1 MPGPVLSRPAGEAAM
16 RSPIRASLVILAG
29 SALAVLPVSAET
41 FRLKTGRVLHGDV
54 QHADADGFQLKRF
67 DNGGT
72 LFVSWSAIAAADA
85 LRLRTAV
92 LPDAAVERPTVKGVR
107 LITDQQSVYEGLVV
121 DENADKLILKAGVR
135 KIPIPVKS
143 IRHRVEIDIDAD
155 QVYTAE
161 ELYELKAA
169 ETDAT
174 TVEGNQ
180 LLAEYALS
188 RGLAAKARAHYE
200 KIKEIDP
207 ARKDAI
213 DRLLE
218 DFDKRMKE
226 AEARRLRADLLVL
239 AKEGKFE
246 KVREILAK
254 LKDGFAE
261 TEATRDL
268 DEFAKKMQ
276 AEEELWKT
284 KRDELLKKELI
295 PAWYETMDRLIR
307 RKVNERNVTLEA
319 ARAYVESNLD
329 AEIKATLASKYSIK
343 DADVDRFWSERQVPQ
358 PRSAAYGSGTWIIA
372 GGQSGPIQLKA
383 PAARQQ
389 PGSRQ
394 GGSTTRSTLERLLGG
409 RTSSTRQPQQ
419 QAQPQVYKLDTPE
432 EWWQSVSGVMR
443 VDWLKAVFA
452 EKALKVIQRKERPCA
467 QCGGQ
472 GIFHRVSADGT
483 EDLPCKRCHGTKN
496 EVTVL
501 YQ

>member
-1 MPGPVLSRPAGEAAM
+1 M
-16 RSPIRASLVILAG
+16 RKPIRLGCVLLVGGLV
-29 SALAVLPVSAET
+29 VLPVAAET
-41 FRLKTGRVLHGDV
+41 LRLRTGRVLHGEV
-54 QHADADGFQLKRF
+54 QNADADGFHFKRF

-72 LFVSWSAIAAADA
+72 LFLPWSAVASGDVA
-85 LRLRTAV
+85 RLRGA
-92 LPDAAVERPTVKGVR
+92 LFPDVAAERPTVKCVR

-121 DENADKLILKAGVR
+121 DETPEKLTLKLGAR

-143 IRHRVEIDIDAD
+143 IKHRVEIELDAD
-155 QVYTAE
+155 QVYTPD

-180 LLAEYALS
+180 LLADYALA

-207 ARKDAI
+207 ARKEAI

-226 AEARRLRADLLVL
+226 AEAKKLRADILAL
-239 AKEGKFE
+239 AKDGKFE
-246 KVREILAK
+246 QVKEMMAK

-268 DEFAKKMQ
+268 DELAKKLQ

-284 KRDELLKKELI
+284 KRDELLKKEII

-307 RKVNERNVTLEA
+307 RKVNERNVTIEA

-343 DADVDRFWSERQVPQ
+343 DADVDRYWSDRLIPQ
-358 PRSAAYGSGTWIIA
+358 PRSASYGSGTWIIA

-383 PAARQQ
+383 ANAQ
-389 PGSRQ
+389 RQ
-394 GGSTTRSTLERLLGG
+394 GQGQGGRAGGGNNAGRSTLERLLGG
-409 RTSSTRQPQQ
+409 GRTPARQQQPQA

-432 EWWQSVSGVMR
+432 EWWQGVSSVMR
-443 VDWLKAVFA
+443 VDWLKAAFA
-452 EKALKVIQRKERPCA
+452 EKALKVVQRKEKACP

-472 GIFHRVSADGT
+472 GTFRRASADGT

>member
-1 MPGPVLSRPAGEAAM
+1 M
-16 RSPIRASLVILAG
+16 RKPIRLGCVLLAG
-29 SALAVLPVSAET
+29 GLAVLPVAAET
-41 FRLKTGRVLHGDV
+41 LRLRTGRVLHGEV
-54 QHADADGFQLKRF
+54 QNADADGFHFKRF

-72 LFVSWSAIAAADA
+72 LFLPWSAVASGDVA
-85 LRLRTAV
+85 RLRGS
-92 LPDAAVERPTVKGVR
+92 LFPDAAAERPTVKCVR

-121 DENADKLILKAGVR
+121 DETPEKLTLKLGAR

-143 IRHRVEIDIDAD
+143 IKHRVEIELDAD
-155 QVYTAE
+155 QVYTPD

-180 LLAEYALS
+180 LLADYALA
-188 RGLAAKARAHYE
+188 RGLAAKARAHYG

-207 ARKDAI
+207 ARKEAI

-226 AEARRLRADLLVL
+226 AEAKKLRADILAL
-239 AKEGKFE
+239 AKDGKFE
-246 KVREILAK
+246 QVKEMMAK

-268 DEFAKKMQ
+268 DELAKKLQ

-284 KRDELLKKELI
+284 KRDELLKKEII

-307 RKVNERNVTLEA
+307 RKVNERNVTIEA

-343 DADVDRFWSERQVPQ
+343 DADVDRYWSERQPPQ
-358 PRSAAYGSGTWIIA
+358 PRSASYGSGTWIIA

-383 PAARQQ
+383 ATNRQNTT
-389 PGSRQ
+389 GRNS
-394 GGSTTRSTLERLLGG
+394 GNTTRSTLERLLGG
-409 RTSSTRQPQQ
+409 RTSSRQQQPQA

-432 EWWQSVSGVMR
+432 EWWQSVSSVMR
-443 VDWLKAVFA
+443 VDWLKAAFA
-452 EKALKVIQRKERPCA
+452 EKALKVVLRKEKACP

-472 GIFHRVSADGT
+472 GTFRRASADGT